1 MKKTFKGSS
10 FCNGAG
16 GTNFHIGFCLRSIK
30 GLKVPFWANCAI
42 PSIWQRFSWEWGSGG
57 PFRLRVRCGG
67 EGGVLWFGWCRSAIC
82 CLRIGGPTSDY
93 CICQYNNRWSLL
105 IKYIIISCYLWRDL
119 SRPPLSRV
127 LFFFYIFYGHWQF
140 KG

>member
-67 EGGVLWFGWCRSAIC
+67 GGGCCGLGGVGPLFVVCAWGDQLVTIVYVSTT
-82 CLRIGGPTSDY
+82 IGEAY
-93 CICQYNNRWSLL
+93 
-105 IKYIIISCYLWRDL
+105 
-119 SRPPLSRV
+119 
-127 LFFFYIFYGHWQF
+127 
-140 KG
+140 